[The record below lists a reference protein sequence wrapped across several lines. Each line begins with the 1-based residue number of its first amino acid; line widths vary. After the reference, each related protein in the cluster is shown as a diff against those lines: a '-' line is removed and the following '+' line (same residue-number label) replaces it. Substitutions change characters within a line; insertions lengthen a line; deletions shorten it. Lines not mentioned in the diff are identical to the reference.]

1 MPKKLGLIQSRGIGD
16 IVIALPIAKW
26 YHDRGVE
33 VYWPIDG
40 RFLPSFSSAVD
51 YVRFL
56 PFPFAPTLDGFL
68 NDPKRLLKAMH
79 CDRIVPLYSFL
90 SNTSVDHPAF
100 FATLKF
106 DEYKYAAAGV
116 PFAEKWNLSIR
127 RNPQREQALYERL
140 VRQGPTTSWS
150 IGRAPTR
157 SARSRFRSDSSASQ
171 VIEIDE
177 RTDCIFDWLLILERA
192 RFLLLL
198 DSCFANLVE
207 QLGFPN
213 EKMFILRSRIQFTPV
228 LRSNWQYCGETNPL
242 AGLGRLPAGPDLRS
256 GRGRRAGPCVMLAL
270 PTVTL
275 ICVDCVNPAAAL
287 IALRRSLAQVQ
298 FARAVLLTH
307 EAPLPAPRASRW

>member
-33 VYWPIDG
+33 VYWPIDS
-40 RFLPSFSSAVD
+40 RFLSSFSSAVD

-56 PFPFAPTLDGFL
+56 PFPFTPTLDGFL

-79 CDRIVPLYSFL
+79 CDRVVPLYSFL
-90 SNTSVDHPAF
+90 SNTAVDHPAF

-127 RNPQREQALYERL
+127 RNAQREQALYDRL
-140 VRQGPTTSWS
+140 VRNGEYIVVHRQGSDAQRPAA
-150 IGRAPTR
+150 IPP
-157 SARSRFRSDSSASQ
+157 RFAGLQ

-213 EKMFILRSRIQFTPV
+213 EKMFILRSQIQFTPV
-228 LRSNWQYCGETNPL
+228 LRSNWQYSGEASPL
-242 AGLGRLPAGPDLRS
+242 RDWS
-256 GRGRRAGPCVMLAL
+256 
-270 PTVTL
+270 
-275 ICVDCVNPAAAL
+275 AAK
-287 IALRRSLAQVQ
+287 
-298 FARAVLLTH
+298 
-307 EAPLPAPRASRW
+307 PAPAVAAVAGAELAPA

>member
-1 MPKKLGLIQSRGIGD
+1 MSKKLGLIQSRGIGD

-33 VYWPIDG
+33 VYWPIDE

-68 NDPKRLLKAMH
+68 NHPKRLLKAVH

-140 VRQGPTTSWS
+140 VRQGSDYIVVHRQGSDAQGQVAVPQ
-150 IGRAPTR
+150 
-157 SARSRFRSDSSASQ
+157 RFVGLP

-242 AGLGRLPAGPDLRS
+242 RDWAACPPVRTSVPVAD
-256 GRGRRAGPCVMLAL
+256 
-270 PTVTL
+270 
-275 ICVDCVNPAAAL
+275 AAL
-287 IALRRSLAQVQ
+287 
-298 FARAVLLTH
+298 
-307 EAPLPAPRASRW
+307 APA